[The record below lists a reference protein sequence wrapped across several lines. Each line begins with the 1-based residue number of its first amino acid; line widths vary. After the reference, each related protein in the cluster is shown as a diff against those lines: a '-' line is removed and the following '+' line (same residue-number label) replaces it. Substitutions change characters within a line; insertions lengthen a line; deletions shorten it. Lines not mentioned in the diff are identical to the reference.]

1 MSKLSRYLSET
12 VLQKSAATITTSAA
26 LTPVTRDNSCDD
38 ARRSGRV
45 VDEEKSENEMAVSTE
60 PVSTD
65 EKPLATMEV
74 SEEVEEGEHIDESS
88 SFDAVNEEQIKEQIL
103 NHSKSDNNLE
113 TSFTNGY
120 VYFALIKSFITKGSN
135 Y

>member
-1 MSKLSRYLSET
+1 M
-12 VLQKSAATITTSAA
+12 TTSAA

-38 ARRSGRV
+38 ARRAGRV
-45 VDEEKSENEMAVSTE
+45 VDEEKSDNEMAVSTE
-60 PVSTD
+60 PVSAD
-65 EKPLATMEV
+65 EKPSETMEV

-120 VYFALIKSFITKGSN
+120 VYFAYCYL
-135 Y
+135 

>member
-1 MSKLSRYLSET
+1 M
-12 VLQKSAATITTSAA
+12 TTSAA

-38 ARRSGRV
+38 ARRAGRV
-45 VDEEKSENEMAVSTE
+45 VDEEKSDIEMAVSTE
-60 PVSTD
+60 PVSAD
-65 EKPLATMEV
+65 EKPSATTEM

-88 SFDAVNEEQIKEQIL
+88 TTFDAVNDEHIKEQIL

-120 VYFALIKSFITKGSN
+120 VYFHL
-135 Y
+135 